1 MPKTDDIKYIVCNS
15 DESEPGTCKDRDIL
29 RFNPHA
35 LVEGMAIAGY
45 AIGAKTGYNYIRGEF
60 FR

>member
-1 MPKTDDIKYIVCNS
+1 MGLLDIFNQLVILIIKVYRIFLDNV
-15 DESEPGTCKDRDIL
+15 DIL

-45 AIGAKTGYNYIRGEF
+45 AIGAKTGYNYN
-60 FR
+60 